1 MKLIKLDSSDV
12 KALDNISKTHPPNRF
27 VYPAFGV
34 SSFPLLVFLQL
45 LILYSRSTSV
55 SPISNRRCSTFDEPD
70 DAGKLEDVSR
80 ASDEGYSR
88 NHTMIAAIIPGHLS
102 AISPSFYLIFVP
114 CRVALPPFH
123 PSTIQ
128 SLISLPTIS
137 KTSFNSSFLLT
148 NNKTSLTST
157 TFLPPC
163 LVNCSKSAPEVKICD
178 QTSSVSAAMNS
189 GVQFRSW
196 SKEIA
201 SIMVPM
207 LYQREDLRR
216 YGWWSV
222 RVVV

>member
-12 KALDNISKTHPPNRF
+12 KTLDNISKTHPPNRF

-70 DAGKLEDVSR
+70 DAGKLEDASR

-88 NHTMIAAIIPGHLS
+88 NHTMIAAIISSHLY

-123 PSTIQ
+123 HSI
-128 SLISLPTIS
+128 LD
-137 KTSFNSSFLLT
+137 
-148 NNKTSLTST
+148 
-157 TFLPPC
+157 LPPHH
-163 LVNCSKSAPEVKICD
+163 LQNLPQLLIPPHQQQNIFDIYNFSSTMFSKLLQISTRG
-178 QTSSVSAAMNS
+178 Q
-189 GVQFRSW
+189 
-196 SKEIA
+196 
-201 SIMVPM
+201 
-207 LYQREDLRR
+207 DL
-216 YGWWSV
+216 
-222 RVVV
+222 